1 MHHIILGILMMRR
14 MTAYELRTVIGN
26 HFQSMCSDSLG
37 SIQAA
42 LKKLLQSGY
51 VTYDEVTENS
61 RFKKRYT
68 ITKEGRQSLI
78 QWIKVPIDMS
88 KTKNMDL
95 GKFLFMGLVSKDE
108 QTYLIDKLIASLQDD
123 YLALKGI
130 KESLMPELQKAEAVD
145 YFKEDIV
152 YLDGICEIKDTSDI
166 AQVVDDY
173 SQFSLATLEYGID
186 LAAFNLAWF
195 KNFKEKIQKERKDSD
210 DSFFEG

>member
-1 MHHIILGILMMRR
+1 MNNIILGILMMRR
-14 MTAYELRTVIGN
+14 MTAYELRSVIGE

-51 VTYDEVTENS
+51 VTYDEVTENG
-61 RFKKRYT
+61 RFKKRYA

-78 QWIKVPIDMS
+78 QWIKVPIDMG

-95 GKFLFMGLVSKDE
+95 GKFLFMGLVSKEE
-108 QTYLIDKLIASLQDD
+108 QTYLIDKLIASLQED
-123 YLALKGI
+123 YVTLQEI
-130 KESLMPELQKAEAVD
+130 KERLMPELQKSEAVD
-145 YFKEDIV
+145 YFREDTV
-152 YLDGICEIKDTSDI
+152 YLNGICEIKNTSDI
-166 AQVVDDY
+166 VQVVDDY

-195 KNFKEKIQKERKDSD
+195 KNFKEKHLKRME
-210 DSFFEG
+210 E